1 MELQGAQEDLGISL
15 SSPRRN
21 HETRPGSKAKGRS
34 SICLQASVWMAGGKL
49 RLRASE
55 HLTQG
60 HQQELRD
67 WNLGE
72 YASLLFSKSP
82 FGAGKLIQAPDHVF
96 RQCWVQGNAWISCI
110 TKFDSKRGPEV
121 ASSPSYL
128 TVSRRSP
135 LPVFLR
141 PSDRCVCGGCY
152 LEKSTR
158 RRACQSLLSDP
169 LRVTFPTQTRP

>member
-21 HETRPGSKAKGRS
+21 HKTRPGSKG
-34 SICLQASVWMAGGKL
+34 SVWTAVRGKL

-72 YASLLFSKSP
+72 DASLLFSKSP
-82 FGAGKLIQAPDHVF
+82 FGAGKLMQAPAHVF

-110 TKFDSKRGPEV
+110 TKSGFQPLLPDCAP
-121 ASSPSYL
+121 P
-128 TVSRRSP
+128 SP

-141 PSDRCVCGGCY
+141 PSDRCICGGCY
-152 LEKSTR
+152 LGKSTR

-169 LRVTFPTQTRP
+169 LGVPFPTQTRP